1 MTMSKGR
8 ILHTGQFGSLL
19 THWFERTLPTLI
31 IPKNVYCGVMTSS
44 AKPGPPIAW
53 SQNVIQVSAAM
64 LGDFMLRTLR
74 GKALM
79 ESREVEMSPSKET
92 VKKKSENDV
101 PKSSPKRVF
110 IQKELVKDKIT
121 PGKKRNFKD

>member
-1 MTMSKGR
+1 MQVAERYNMLAVLLVSPIMTMSKGR

-53 SQNVIQVSAAM
+53 
-64 LGDFMLRTLR
+64 
-74 GKALM
+74 
-79 ESREVEMSPSKET
+79 
-92 VKKKSENDV
+92 
-101 PKSSPKRVF
+101 
-110 IQKELVKDKIT
+110 
-121 PGKKRNFKD
+121 